1 MTYELIPPTEDF
13 FSQQWYE
20 KDGFPMKMMTDGLY
34 SRIDLTRRKLIA
46 LEAKLAQRLDE
57 DRYNPDLRSFLDR
70 VNWLRGYIGI
80 WTTHSD
86 EWNAEMVYPLGIWT
100 THSDEWNAEMVYPL
114 RKGHPHAK
122 QVISQ
127 WPQNLF
133 GERKED
139 KEYFLLLLSPS
150 VITWLNRVDRWV
162 SRIPSSTTVSV

>member
-20 KDGFPMKMMTDGLY
+20 KDGFPMKMMTDGLF

-46 LEAKLAQRLDE
+46 LEAKLQQRLDG

-70 VNWLRGYIGI
+70 VNWLRGYI
-80 WTTHSD
+80 
-86 EWNAEMVYPLGIWT
+86 GIWT

-133 GERKED
+133 GERKEGNV
-139 KEYFLLLLSPS
+139 LILLSPS
-150 VITWLNRVDRWV
+150 VITWLNAVDRRLSGV
-162 SRIPSSTTVSV
+162 SSWNVPYSLL